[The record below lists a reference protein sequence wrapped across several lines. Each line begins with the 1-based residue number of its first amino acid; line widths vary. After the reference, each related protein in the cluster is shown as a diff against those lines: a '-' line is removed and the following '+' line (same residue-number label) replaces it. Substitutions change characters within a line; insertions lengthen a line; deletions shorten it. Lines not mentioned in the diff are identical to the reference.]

1 MAELPKTLGIIAGSR
16 SLPRLFVEQA
26 RKMGAERLVVAAFT
40 NETDPTLEKRVAEL
54 EWMRVG
60 QLDRMIKAF
69 TSRGVTQCV
78 MVGQIA
84 PGNLFNLRP
93 DLRAMKLL
101 MRIKE
106 KNAQTIFGGIA
117 DEMEKDGLKLITA
130 LPWLTPLMPD
140 IGYRLGPE
148 PTEEQRADIRFGY
161 GIAKEIS
168 RLEIGQ
174 TVVVK
179 DGTVLAVEGFEG
191 TDKCLKRG
199 GELAGKR
206 GGAVAVKVAR
216 EGHDMRFDIPSVGD
230 RTIQVCADNGI
241 ALMAVEPRRTL
252 VLDEAEVQK
261 LATKKGVC
269 LTVTDN
275 E

>member
-40 NETDPTLEKRVAEL
+40 NETDPTLEKHVAEL

-130 LPWLTPLMPD
+130 LHSCRTS
-140 IGYRLGPE
+140 
-148 PTEEQRADIRFGY
+148 
-161 GIAKEIS
+161 GIASDRSPPRNNVRIS
-168 RLEIGQ
+168 GL
-174 TVVVK
+174 
-179 DGTVLAVEGFEG
+179 DM
-191 TDKCLKRG
+191 
-199 GELAGKR
+199 ELR
-206 GGAVAVKVAR
+206 RRSPDSRSVR
-216 EGHDMRFDIPSVGD
+216 PSS
-230 RTIQVCADNGI
+230 
-241 ALMAVEPRRTL
+241 
-252 VLDEAEVQK
+252 
-261 LATKKGVC
+261 
-269 LTVTDN
+269 
-275 E
+275 

>member
-1 MAELPKTLGIIAGSR
+1 LGIIAGSR

-40 NETDPTLEKRVAEL
+40 NETDPTLEKHVAEL

-93 DLRAMKLL
+93 DLRAIKLL

>member
-93 DLRAMKLL
+93 DLRAIKLL